1 MSTIRTLL
9 AAVGALAAA
18 GAAGA
23 QPPLVAELGHAAE
36 GRREMQA
43 VLDESAPTS
52 LADWTLTD
60 SREARA
66 LLDAMTGKS

>member
-9 AAVGALAAA
+9 ATVGALAAA

-23 QPPLVAELGHAAE
+23 HPPLVAELGHAAE
-36 GRREMQA
+36 GRRELRA
-43 VLDESAPTS
+43 ALDDWAPPS
-52 LADWTLTD
+52 LADWTLKD

-66 LLDAMTGKS
+66 LLDAITGKW

>member
-18 GAAGA
+18 DAAGA

-36 GRREMQA
+36 GRRELRA
-43 VLDESAPTS
+43 ALDDRAPPS
-52 LADWTLTD
+52 LADWTLKD

-66 LLDAMTGKS
+66 PLDAITGKW